1 MADRVGSFCFVSCI
15 LGSFFLGNTSRAFL
29 GVCTGPLTQLPSLT
43 PDFPANS
50 IDQAEGGRPR
60 PLIQAAH
67 KRAPSITMLPHHRRG
82 GGGDPLHI
90 YFPFSFRQK
99 WVRSHLSSR
108 LGACFIAFA
117 WSCSMWERRRY
128 HYVRTFF
135 G

>member
-67 KRAPSITMLPHHRRG
+67 KRAPSITMLPHHRCG
-82 GGGDPLHI
+82 GGGILYTSIFHFHSDKNGFEAT
-90 YFPFSFRQK
+90 Y
-99 WVRSHLSSR
+99 R
-108 LGACFIAFA
+108 LASGPV
-117 WSCSMWERRRY
+117 S
-128 HYVRTFF
+128 
-135 G
+135 